1 MNRISIRSAVTLT
14 AMTLSLAACVDKE
27 AVLFATG
34 TSFGLDADPSS
45 QRVNVGFDRYEI
57 VTGPSFSKGVA
68 PPVYGRFAMDRSI
81 FSPKISSV
89 HSTGAAA
96 LVATGAVDAHAA
108 PAPKLYAKKKSDRK
122 RVFFGTATTTGL
134 KVGYSTER
142 PPSLSIG
149 MKRQELS
156 VIPMTNGL
164 SFKGPEGKVL
174 DGKITEISE
183 NKGEKVYGSVIG
195 SLNLRFKTQS
205 MKDAGQELQ
214 QHFATGG
221 AAIGIANCLTV
232 DKDGKLKVKEAAK
245 TGVTVHC
252 GNVDVQD
259 DDAEEQA
266 GEKVKSAPVGQ
277 VKKTGLPDTDAP
289 VKGGTS

>member
-1 MNRISIRSAVTLT
+1 MKSALMLS
-14 AMTLSLAACVDKE
+14 AMALSLAACVDKE

-34 TSFGLDADPSS
+34 SSLGIDADPSS
-45 QRVNVGFDRYEI
+45 QRVNVGFDRYEL

-81 FSPKISSV
+81 FSPKVASV

-96 LVATGAVDAHAA
+96 LVATGAVDAHEA
-108 PAPKLYAKKKSDRK
+108 PAPKLYAKKNGERK

-156 VIPMTNGL
+156 VIPMTGGVT
-164 SFKGPEGKVL
+164 FEETGGKVT
-174 DGKITEISE
+174 KITE

-195 SLNLRFKTQS
+195 SLNLRFRTQS
-205 MKDAGQELQ
+205 MEEAGQELQ

-221 AAIGIANCLTV
+221 AAVGIANCLTV
-232 DKDGKLKVKEAAK
+232 DDDGKLKVKEAKK
-245 TGVTVHC
+245 TDITVHC
-252 GNVDVQD
+252 TTVDVKEQKSK
-259 DDAEEQA
+259 AVPEED
-266 GEKVKSAPVGQ
+266 KVTGAKTGQ
-277 VKKTGLPDTDAP
+277 VKKSDLPDAEKP
-289 VKGGTS
+289 AKGDT